1 MRFLLPIALLGILL
15 VGPARAQSKPTGSAT
30 LNQGLSARAVTKS
43 DTTILPGTR
52 GLYVGD
58 AAACAVAVV
67 LQADNA
73 TGVGVAV
80 TFSNVQPGSFLP
92 LQVAKVMS
100 TNTTCTSVV
109 ALY

>member
-1 MRFLLPIALLGILL
+1 MRSLL
-15 VGPARAQSKPTGSAT
+15 VGIMLLLPALAWAQTKPNGEAT
-30 LNQGLSARAVTKS
+30 LNQGISARAVTKS
-43 DTTILPGTR
+43 DSTILPGTR

-73 TGVGVAV
+73 TGAGTAV

>member
-1 MRFLLPIALLGILL
+1 MRSLL
-15 VGPARAQSKPTGSAT
+15 VGIMLLLPTLAWAQTKPNGEAT
-30 LNQGLSARAVTKS
+30 LNQGISARAVTKS
-43 DTTILPGTR
+43 DSTILPGTR
-52 GLYVGD
+52 GLYIGD
-58 AAACAVAVV
+58 ATACAVAVV

-73 TGVGVAV
+73 TGAGVAV

-100 TNTTCTSVV
+100 TNTSCTSVV

>member
-1 MRFLLPIALLGILL
+1 MYVLAVLL
-15 VGPARAQSKPTGSAT
+15 VLLASPAWAQSKPTGEPT
-30 LNQGLSARAVTKS
+30 LNQGISGRTVTKS
-43 DTTILPGTR
+43 DATLLPGTR

-58 AAACAVAVV
+58 AAACNLAVV
-67 LQADNA
+67 FQADNA
-73 TGVGVAV
+73 TGAGVAV

>member
-1 MRFLLPIALLGILL
+1 MRFLLLIVLLGIW
-15 VGPARAQSKPTGSAT
+15 GSAWAQSKPTGSAT
-30 LNQGLSARAVTKS
+30 LNQGISARAVTKS
-43 DTTILPGTR
+43 DATLLPGTR

-58 AAACAVAVV
+58 ATPCNVAVV

-73 TGVGVAV
+73 TGAGAAV

-100 TNTTCTSVV
+100 TNTTCTLVL